1 MQRLK
6 SGDIV
11 SNGCPLCKT
20 KALSSEKIANPC
32 PFFAPRLS
40 LQVSEQNRELLPMPA
55 VRPMRLRPLLNLSLM
70 LSLSASPLF
79 VPLSYAEDSAARR
92 SYQVPAG
99 SLSAALTRFA
109 GLAGVNLSVDPALV
123 SGRSSTGLSGEYG
136 VEEGF
141 AQLLTGSGLQ
151 LQPMGARAYR
161 LMPVPESGS
170 LQLAPTSILGT
181 TDLTDGDTY
190 AGGQVARR
198 GSQGLLGSRDF
209 METPFSMTT
218 YTAEAVKNQQART
231 LGDLIASDPSV
242 RATNPAGGRYE
253 QFTIRGFSLFNSD
266 VAYNGLYGV
275 LPTYTIDMEMAERV
289 DIIKGPSQLINGI
302 SPRGSVGGGINVV
315 PKRATDKDITS
326 LTGTWASG
334 SQAGGAVDVG
344 RRFGEDNKFG
354 IRFNGVKQSGDTEWD
369 HQSVD
374 REMAVLGLDFRGER
388 LRLSTDIGHTER
400 DTDAPQERVQVG
412 ANARV
417 PSANDVR
424 RNYAQPWSKART
436 DDTFGTVNGEF
447 DLSDS
452 VMLYGGVGAR
462 KSNHDFL
469 RHAVSVTNNAG
480 DFSVLPRDFT
490 RDENVR
496 TATAG
501 VRSWLHTGPVSHE
514 INLAASYFYMDFEN
528 GGARYAAAPS
538 NLYNPV
544 ETPTPSR
551 PTRLDSKVYTE
562 NRFSGVALSDTLG
575 FFDERLLLTLGAR
588 WQRVKV
594 DDWTDNV
601 KGTTAYDE
609 EKVSPSGGILFK
621 ATDKLS
627 LYANYMEGLSQGKI
641 APSTSINE
649 DEIFPP
655 FVSRQVE
662 VGAKYDAGAF
672 AVTAAVFRI
681 KQPAYETNATTRV
694 FGPNGKRQND
704 GVELSVFGEPLKGVR
719 LLGGVMYIDS
729 ELTHTTNG
737 TFDGNRAPATPKYN
751 VNLGAEWDVPTV
763 EGLTLTS
770 RGIYSSSQYL
780 DQSNVKEIDAW
791 TRLDVGAR
799 YAFKV
804 DDKHITLRANVENV
818 ADKRYWSS
826 AGASDDSEPGLTLST
841 PRTYLLSATVDF

>member
-1 MQRLK
+1 
-6 SGDIV
+6 
-11 SNGCPLCKT
+11 
-20 KALSSEKIANPC
+20 
-32 PFFAPRLS
+32 
-40 LQVSEQNRELLPMPA
+40 MPA
-55 VRPMRLRPLLNLSLM
+55 VPPLRLRPLLNLSLM

-79 VPLSYAEDSAARR
+79 VPISYAEDSSARR

-109 GLAGVNLSVDPALV
+109 GLSGVNLSVDPALV
-123 SGRSSTGLSGEYG
+123 SGRSSSGLAGEYG

-141 AQLLTGSGLQ
+141 AYLLQGSGLQ
-151 LQPMGARAYR
+151 LQPMGEQAYR
-161 LMPVPESGS
+161 LVPAPDGSS
-170 LQLAPTSILGT
+170 LQLAPTSIIGST
-181 TDLTDGDTY
+181 GQEGGDTY

-218 YTAEAVKNQQART
+218 YTEEAVKNQQART

-289 DIIKGPSQLINGI
+289 DILKGPSQLINGI

-315 PKRATDKDITS
+315 PKRATDKDINS
-326 LTGTWASG
+326 FTGTWASD
-334 SQAGGAVDVG
+334 SQAGGAVDIG

-400 DTDAPQERVQVG
+400 DTDAPQERVQIG
-412 ANARV
+412 PNARV
-417 PSANDVR
+417 PSASDVR
-424 RNYAQPWSKART
+424 RNYAQPWSKAST

-447 DLSDS
+447 DLTDS

-480 DFSVLPRDFT
+480 DFSVQPRDFT

-501 VRSWLHTGPVSHE
+501 MRGWFHTGPVSHE
-514 INLAASYFYMDFEN
+514 LNLAASYFYMDFEN

-538 NLYNPV
+538 NLYDPV
-544 ETPTPSR
+544 QTPTPSR
-551 PTRLDSKVYTE
+551 PTRFDSKVYTE
-562 NRFSGVALSDTLG
+562 NKFSGVALSDTLG
-575 FFDERLLLTLGAR
+575 FFDDRLLLTLGAR

-601 KGTTAYDE
+601 KGDTAYDE
-609 EKVSPSGGILFK
+609 EKISPSGGILFK
-621 ATDKLS
+621 ATDTLS

-655 FVSRQVE
+655 FISRQVE

-704 GVELSVFGEPLKGVR
+704 GVELSVFGEPLKGFR
-719 LLGGVMYIDS
+719 LVGGVMYIDS

-737 TFDGNRAPATPKYN
+737 TYDGNRAPATPKYN
-751 VNLGAEWDVPTV
+751 VNLGAEWDVPTL

-791 TRLDVGAR
+791 NRIDVGAR

-804 DDKHITLRANVENV
+804 DDKHITLRANIENV

>member
-1 MQRLK
+1 
-6 SGDIV
+6 
-11 SNGCPLCKT
+11 
-20 KALSSEKIANPC
+20 
-32 PFFAPRLS
+32 
-40 LQVSEQNRELLPMPA
+40 MPA
-55 VRPMRLRPLLNLSLM
+55 VRPMRLRPLLKLSLM

-79 VPLSYAEDSAARR
+79 VPISYGEDAAARR

-123 SGRSSTGLSGEYG
+123 SGRNSSGLSGEFG

-141 AQLLTGSGLQ
+141 ARLLQGSGLQ
-151 LQPMGARAYR
+151 LQPMGEQAYM
-161 LMPVPESGS
+161 LIPAPEGGS

-181 TDLTDGDTY
+181 TGLADGDTY

-218 YTAEAVKNQQART
+218 YTQEAVKNQQART
-231 LGDLIASDPSV
+231 LGDLIGSDPSV

-266 VAYNGLYGV
+266 VSYNGLYGV
-275 LPTYTIDMEMAERV
+275 LPTYTIDMEMADRV
-289 DIIKGPSQLINGI
+289 DIVKGPSQLINGI

-326 LTGTWASG
+326 FTGTWASD

-354 IRFNGVKQSGDTEWD
+354 IRFNGVKQAGDTAWD

-388 LRLSTDIGHTER
+388 LRLSSDIGRTER
-400 DTDAPQERVQVG
+400 DTDAPQERVQV
-412 ANARV
+412 AAAAPV

-424 RNYAQPWSKART
+424 RNYAQSWSKAST
-436 DDTFGTVNGEF
+436 NDTFGTVNAEY
-447 DLSDS
+447 DLSDN

-469 RHAVSVTNNAG
+469 RHAVSVTNAAG
-480 DFSVLPRDFT
+480 AFSVQPRDFT

-501 VRSWLHTGPVSHE
+501 VRNWFHTGAVSHE
-514 INLAASYFYMDFEN
+514 VNLAASYFYMDFEN
-528 GGARYAAAPS
+528 GGARYAQATS
-538 NLYNPV
+538 NIYNPV
-544 ETPTPSR
+544 QTPTPSR
-551 PTRLDSKVYTE
+551 PTRFDPKVYTE
-562 NRFSGVALSDTLG
+562 NTFSGVALSDTLG
-575 FFDERLLLTLGAR
+575 FFDDRLLLTLGAR

-594 DDWTDNV
+594 DDWSNGV
-601 KGTTAYDE
+601 KGKTGYDE
-609 EKVSPSGGILFK
+609 EKISPSGGVLFK

-641 APSTSINE
+641 APSTSSNE
-649 DEIFPP
+649 NDIFPP
-655 FVSRQVE
+655 FISRQVE

-681 KQPAYETNATTRV
+681 KQPAYETNATSRL
-694 FGPNGKRQND
+694 FGPNGKRKNE
-704 GVELSVFGEPLKGVR
+704 GVEISVFGEPLKGFR

-729 ELTHTTNG
+729 ELTNTTNG

-751 VNLGAEWDVPTV
+751 VNLGAEWDVPTL

-770 RGIYSSSQYL
+770 RGIHSSSQYL

-791 TRLDVGAR
+791 NRIDVGAR

-804 DDKHITLRANVENV
+804 DDKHISLRANVENV

>member
-1 MQRLK
+1 
-6 SGDIV
+6 
-11 SNGCPLCKT
+11 
-20 KALSSEKIANPC
+20 
-32 PFFAPRLS
+32 
-40 LQVSEQNRELLPMPA
+40 
-55 VRPMRLRPLLNLSLM
+55 
-70 LSLSASPLF
+70 
-79 VPLSYAEDSAARR
+79 
-92 SYQVPAG
+92 
-99 SLSAALTRFA
+99 
-109 GLAGVNLSVDPALV
+109 GVNLSVDPALV
-123 SGRSSTGLSGEYG
+123 SGRSSGGLSGEFG

-141 AQLLTGSGLQ
+141 ARLLQGSGLQ
-151 LQPMGARAYR
+151 LQAMGEQAYM
-161 LMPVPESGS
+161 LVPAPDGS
-170 LQLAPTSILGT
+170 SLELAPTSILGT
-181 TDLTDGDTY
+181 TGLYDGDTY

-198 GSQGLLGSRDF
+198 GSQGLLGTRDF

-218 YTAEAVKNQQART
+218 YTQDAVKNQQART

-275 LPTYTIDMEMAERV
+275 LPTYTIDMEMADRV
-289 DIIKGPSQLINGI
+289 DIFKGPTQLINGI

-315 PKRATDKDITS
+315 PKRATDKDINS
-326 LTGTWASG
+326 FTGNWASD
-334 SQAGGAVDVG
+334 SQAGGAVDIG

-400 DTDAPQERVQVG
+400 DTDAPQERVQV
-412 ANARV
+412 AAAAPV

-424 RNYAQPWSKART
+424 RNYAQSWSKAST
-436 DDTFGTVNGEF
+436 NDTFGTVNAEY
-447 DLSDS
+447 DLSDN

-469 RHAVSVTNNAG
+469 RHAVSVTNAAG
-480 DFSVLPRDFT
+480 DFIVSPRDFT

-496 TATAG
+496 TYTAG
-501 VRSWLHTGPVSHE
+501 VRNWFQTGSVSHE
-514 INLAASYFYMDFEN
+514 VNLAASYFYMDFEN
-528 GGARYAAAPS
+528 GGARYANGRS

-544 ETPTPSR
+544 QTLTPSTA
-551 PTRLDSKVYTE
+551 TRQDAKVYTE
-562 NRFSGVALSDTLG
+562 NKFSGVALSDTLG
-575 FFDERLLLTLGAR
+575 FFDDRLLLTLGAR

-594 DDWTDNV
+594 DDWNNGV
-601 KGTTAYDE
+601 KGKTGYDE
-609 EKVSPSGGILFK
+609 EKISPSGGLLFK

-627 LYANYMEGLSQGKI
+627 LYANYMEGLSQGKV
-641 APSTSINE
+641 APSTSNND

-655 FVSRQVE
+655 FISRQVE

-681 KQPAYETNATTRV
+681 KQPAYETNSTTNL
-694 FGPNGKRQND
+694 FGPNGKRQNT
-704 GVELSVFGEPLKGVR
+704 GAELSVFGEPLKGVR

-729 ELTHTTNG
+729 ELQKTTNG
-737 TFDGNRAPATPKYN
+737 TYDGNRAPATPKYN
-751 VNLGAEWDVPTV
+751 VNLGAEWDVPTL

-770 RGIYSSSQYL
+770 RGLYSSSQYL
-780 DQSNVKEIDAW
+780 DQSNDKEIDAW
-791 TRLDVGAR
+791 NRIDVGAR

>member
-1 MQRLK
+1 
-6 SGDIV
+6 
-11 SNGCPLCKT
+11 
-20 KALSSEKIANPC
+20 
-32 PFFAPRLS
+32 
-40 LQVSEQNRELLPMPA
+40 MPA

-79 VPLSYAEDSAARR
+79 VPLSYAEDSTARR

-123 SGRSSTGLSGEYG
+123 SGRSSAGLSGEYG

-151 LQPMGARAYR
+151 LQPMGTQAYR

-170 LQLAPTSILGT
+170 LQLAPTSIVGT
-181 TDLTDGDTY
+181 TGLADGDTY

-231 LGDLIASDPSV
+231 LGDLVASDPSV

-289 DIIKGPSQLINGI
+289 DILKGPSQLINGI

-315 PKRATDKDITS
+315 PKRATDMDITS

-400 DTDAPQERVQVG
+400 ATDAPQERVQVG

-417 PSANDVR
+417 PSAKDVR
-424 RNYAQPWSKART
+424 HNYAQPWSKART

-601 KGTTAYDE
+601 KGATAYDE

>member
-1 MQRLK
+1 
-6 SGDIV
+6 
-11 SNGCPLCKT
+11 
-20 KALSSEKIANPC
+20 
-32 PFFAPRLS
+32 
-40 LQVSEQNRELLPMPA
+40 MPA
-55 VRPMRLRPLLNLSLM
+55 VRPLLKLSLM

-79 VPLSYAEDSAARR
+79 TPISYAEDTATRR

-99 SLSAALTRFA
+99 SLGAALTRFA
-109 GLAGVNLSVDPALV
+109 GLSGVNLAVDPALV
-123 SGRSSTGLSGEYG
+123 SGRGSSGLSGEYA

-141 AQLLTGSGLQ
+141 ARLLQGSGLQ
-151 LQPMGARAYR
+151 LQPMGEQAYM
-161 LMPVPESGS
+161 LVPVPQGSS
-170 LQLAPTSILGT
+170 LQLAPTAILGT
-181 TDLTDGDTY
+181 RSEADGDIY

-209 METPFSMTT
+209 MDTPFSMTT
-218 YTAEAVKNQQART
+218 YTQAAVKNQQART

-275 LPTYTIDMEMAERV
+275 LPTYTIDMEMADRV
-289 DIIKGPSQLINGI
+289 DIVKGPSQLINGI

-326 LTGTWASG
+326 FTGTWASD

-354 IRFNGVKQSGDTEWD
+354 LRFNGVKQAGDTEWD
-369 HQSVD
+369 HQRVD

-388 LRLSTDIGHTER
+388 LRLSSDIGHTER
-400 DTDAPQERVQVG
+400 DTNAPQERVQV
-412 ANARV
+412 AAAAPV

-424 RNYAQPWSKART
+424 RNYAQSWSKAST
-436 DDTFGTVNGEF
+436 NDTFGTLNAEF
-447 DLSDS
+447 DLSDNL
-452 VMLYGGVGAR
+452 MLYGGVGAR

-469 RHAVSVTNNAG
+469 RHAVSVSNSAG
-480 DFSVLPRDFT
+480 GFSVQPRDFS

-501 VRSWLHTGPVSHE
+501 VRSGFHTGPVSHE
-514 INLAASYFYMDFEN
+514 VNLAASYFYMDFTN

-544 ETPTPSR
+544 QTPTPSTAIR
-551 PTRLDSKVYTE
+551 QDAQVYTE
-562 NRFSGVALSDTLG
+562 NKFSGVALSDTLG
-575 FFDERLLLTLGAR
+575 FFDDRLLLTLGAR

-594 DDWTDNV
+594 DDWTNNV
-601 KGTTAYDE
+601 KGDTAYDE
-609 EKVSPSGGILFK
+609 EKISPSGGILFK
-621 ATDKLS
+621 ATDALS
-627 LYANYMEGLSQGKI
+627 LYANYLEGLSQGKV
-641 APSTSINE
+641 APSTSVNE

-655 FVSRQVE
+655 FISRQVE

-681 KQPAYETNATTRV
+681 KQPAYETNATSRV

-704 GVELSVFGEPLKGVR
+704 GVELSLFGEPLKGLR

-751 VNLGAEWDVPTV
+751 VNLGAEWDVPRL
-763 EGLTLTS
+763 EGLTLTT

-780 DQSNVKEIDAW
+780 DQANAKEIDAW
-791 TRLDVGAR
+791 NRIDVGAR

>member
-1 MQRLK
+1 MSAVL
-6 SGDIV
+6 
-11 SNGCPLCKT
+11 PL
-20 KALSSEKIANPC
+20 
-32 PFFAPRLS
+32 
-40 LQVSEQNRELLPMPA
+40 
-55 VRPMRLRPLLNLSLM
+55 RLRPLLKLSLM
-70 LSLSASPLF
+70 LSLSASPF
-79 VPLSYAEDSAARR
+79 FTAVSYADDAATRR

-109 GLAGVNLSVDPALV
+109 GLSGVNLSVDPALV
-123 SGRSSTGLSGEYG
+123 SGRSSSGLSGEYG

-141 AQLLTGSGLQ
+141 ARLLQGSGLQ
-151 LQPMGARAYR
+151 LQPMGDQAYM
-161 LMPVPESGS
+161 LVPVPDGS
-170 LQLAPTSILGT
+170 SLELAPTSILGT
-181 TDLTDGDTY
+181 TGLYDGDTY

-198 GSQGLLGSRDF
+198 GNQGLLGTRDF
-209 METPFSMTT
+209 METPFSITT
-218 YTAEAVKNQQART
+218 YTQEAVKNQQART

-275 LPTYTIDMEMAERV
+275 LPTYTIDMEMADRV
-289 DIIKGPSQLINGI
+289 DIFKGPTQLINGI
-302 SPRGSVGGGINVV
+302 SPRGSVGGGINIV
-315 PKRATDKDITS
+315 PKRATDKDINS
-326 LTGTWASG
+326 FTGNWASD
-334 SQAGGAVDVG
+334 SQAGGAVDIG

-369 HQSVD
+369 HQNVD

-388 LRLSTDIGHTER
+388 LRLSTDIGRTER
-400 DTDAPQERVQVG
+400 DTDAPQERVQVA
-412 ANARV
+412 ANAPV

-424 RNYAQPWSKART
+424 RNYAQSWSKAST
-436 DDTFGTVNGEF
+436 NDTFGTFSGEY
-447 DLSDS
+447 DLSDN

-469 RHAVSVTNNAG
+469 RHAVSVTNAAG
-480 DFSVLPRDFT
+480 DFLVQPRDFT

-496 TATAG
+496 TYTAG
-501 VRSWLHTGPVSHE
+501 VRNWFHTGSVSHE
-514 INLAASYFYMDFEN
+514 LNLAASYFYMDFEN
-528 GGARYAAAPS
+528 GGARYAQGRS

-544 ETPTPSR
+544 QTPTPSTA
-551 PTRLDSKVYTE
+551 TRQDPKVYTE
-562 NRFSGVALSDTLG
+562 NKFSGVALSDTLG
-575 FFDERLLLTLGAR
+575 FFDDRLLLTLGAR

-594 DDWTDNV
+594 DDWNNGV
-601 KGTTAYDE
+601 KGVTAYDE
-609 EKVSPSGGILFK
+609 EKVSPSGGLLFK

-627 LYANYMEGLSQGKI
+627 LYANYMEGLSQGKV
-641 APSTSINE
+641 APSTSVND

-655 FVSRQVE
+655 FISRQVE

-681 KQPAYETNATTRV
+681 KQPAYETNAITQV
-694 FGPNGKRQND
+694 FGPNGKRQNT
-704 GVELSVFGEPLKGVR
+704 GAELSMFGEPLKGVR

-729 ELTHTTNG
+729 ELQKTTNA
-737 TFDGNRAPATPKYN
+737 TYDGNRAPATPKYN
-751 VNLGAEWDVPTV
+751 VNLGAEWDVPTL

-791 TRLDVGAR
+791 NRIDVGAR

>member
-1 MQRLK
+1 
-6 SGDIV
+6 
-11 SNGCPLCKT
+11 
-20 KALSSEKIANPC
+20 
-32 PFFAPRLS
+32 
-40 LQVSEQNRELLPMPA
+40 MPA
-55 VRPMRLRPLLNLSLM
+55 VMPCSTRLTPSRLRPLLHLSLL
-70 LSLSASPLF
+70 LSLSACPLF
-79 VPLSYAEDSAARR
+79 ITAGWADDASRR

-99 SLSAALTRFA
+99 SLSSALTRFA

-123 SGRSSTGLSGEYG
+123 SGRNSPGLSGEFA

-141 AQLLTGSGLQ
+141 ARLLQGSGLQ
-151 LQPMGARAYR
+151 LQPVGEQAYI
-161 LMPVPESGS
+161 LTPAPEGGS
-170 LQLAPTSILGT
+170 LQLAPTSILGAT
-181 TDLTDGDTY
+181 GGSDGEVY
-190 AGGQVARR
+190 AGGQVARK
-198 GSQGLLGSRDF
+198 GSQGLLGSKDF

-231 LGDLIASDPSV
+231 LGDLVASDPSV

-253 QFTIRGFSLFNSD
+253 QFTIRGLSLFNSD
-266 VAYNGLYGV
+266 VSYNGLYGV
-275 LPTYTIDMEMAERV
+275 LPTYTIDMEMADRV

-315 PKRATDKDITS
+315 PKRATDKPITS
-326 LTGTWASG
+326 FTTNYASNN
-334 SQAGGAVDVG
+334 QIGGAVDIG
-344 RRFGEDNKFG
+344 RRFGEDDKFG
-354 IRFNGVKQSGDTEWD
+354 LRFNGVKQSGDTEWD

-374 REMAVLGLDFRGER
+374 RDMFVLGLDFRGER
-388 LRLSTDIGHTER
+388 LRLSTDVGHTER
-400 DTDAPQERVQVG
+400 DTDAPQERVIVG
-412 ANARV
+412 ANAQV
-417 PSANDVR
+417 PHASEVR
-424 RNYAQPWSKART
+424 SNYAQPWSKART
-436 DDTFGTVNGEF
+436 KDTFGTVNGEF
-447 DLSDS
+447 DVSDS

-469 RHAVSVTNNAG
+469 RHAVSITNDAG
-480 DFSVLPRDFT
+480 DFSVQPRDFT

-496 TATAG
+496 TANFG
-501 VRSWLHTGPVSHE
+501 VRNWFHTGPVSHE
-514 INLAASYFYMDFEN
+514 VNLAASYFYMDFEN

-538 NLYNPV
+538 NLYDPV
-544 ETPTPSR
+544 ETPTPVR
-551 PTRLDSKVYTE
+551 PTRQDPKVYTE
-562 NRFSGVALSDTLG
+562 NRFSGLALSDTLG
-575 FFDERLLLTLGAR
+575 FFDDRVLLTLGAR

-594 DDWTDNV
+594 DDWSDNI
-601 KGTTAYDE
+601 KGDTAYDE

-641 APSTSINE
+641 APSTSVNE

-655 FVSRQVE
+655 FISRSVE
-662 VGAKYDAGAF
+662 VGAKYDAGPF

-681 KQPAYETNATTRV
+681 KQPAYETNAQTRV
-694 FGPNGKRQND
+694 FGPNGKRENT
-704 GVELSVFGEPLKGVR
+704 GVEVSMFGEPLKSVR

-729 ELTHTTNG
+729 ELKNTTNG

-751 VNLGAEWDVPTV
+751 VNVGAEYDVRSV

-770 RGIYSSSQYL
+770 RAIYSSSQYL

-791 TRLDVGAR
+791 TRMDVGAR

-804 DDKHITLRANVENV
+804 DEKNITLRANVENV

-826 AGASDDSEPGLTLST
+826 AGASDDSEPGLTLAT

>member
-1 MQRLK
+1 M
-6 SGDIV
+6 
-11 SNGCPLCKT
+11 PT
-20 KALSSEKIANPC
+20 ASSP
-32 PFFAPRLS
+32 
-40 LQVSEQNRELLPMPA
+40 
-55 VRPMRLRPLLNLSLM
+55 RLRPLLHLSLM
-70 LSLSASPLF
+70 LGLSASPLLIS
-79 VPLSYAEDSAARR
+79 PAWAEDGSRR

-99 SLSAALTRFA
+99 SLSDALTRFA
-109 GLAGVNLSVDPALV
+109 GLSGVNLSVDPALV
-123 SGRSSTGLSGEYG
+123 SGRSSRGLSGEFA

-141 AQLLTGSGLQ
+141 ARLLQGSGLQ
-151 LQPMGARAYR
+151 LQAVGEQAYI
-161 LMPVPESGS
+161 LTPSPEGSS
-170 LQLAPTSILGT
+170 LQLAPTSILGAT
-181 TDLTDGDTY
+181 GGEGGEVF

-198 GSQGLLGSRDF
+198 GSQGLLGSKDF

-218 YTAEAVKNQQART
+218 YTSEVIENQQART
-231 LGDLIASDPSV
+231 LGDLIANDPSV

-253 QFTIRGFSLFNSD
+253 QFTIRGLSLFNSD

-275 LPTYTIDMEMAERV
+275 LPTYTIDMEMANRV
-289 DIIKGPSQLINGI
+289 DILKGPSQLINGI

-315 PKRATDKDITS
+315 PKRATDTPITS
-326 LTGTWASG
+326 FTGSYASNN
-334 SQAGGAVDVG
+334 QLGGAVDVG
-344 RRFGEDNKFG
+344 RRFGEDDKFG
-354 IRFNGVKQSGDTEWD
+354 LRFNGVKQSGDTEWD

-400 DTDAPQERVQVG
+400 NTDAPQERVQVG
-412 ANARV
+412 ANAQV
-417 PSANDVR
+417 PHASDVR
-424 RNYAQPWSKART
+424 HNYAQAWSKART
-436 DDTFGTVNGEF
+436 EDTFGTVNGEF
-447 DLSDS
+447 DVNDS

-469 RHAVSVTNNAG
+469 RHAVSVTNDAG
-480 DFSVLPRDFT
+480 DFSVQPRDFT

-501 VRSWLHTGPVSHE
+501 VRNWFHTGPVSHE
-514 INLAASYFYMDFEN
+514 VNLAASYFYMDFEN

-538 NLYNPV
+538 NIYNPV
-544 ETPTPSR
+544 DTPTPAR
-551 PTRLDSKVYTE
+551 PTRQDAKVYTE

-575 FFDERLLLTLGAR
+575 FFEDRLLLTLGAR

-594 DDWTDNV
+594 DDWSDNI
-601 KGTTAYDE
+601 KGATAYDE

-641 APSTSINE
+641 APSTSVNE

-655 FVSRQVE
+655 FISRQVE
-662 VGAKYDAGAF
+662 VGAKYDAGPF

-694 FGPNGKRQND
+694 FGPNGKRENK
-704 GVELSVFGEPLKGVR
+704 GVELSVFGEPLDGFR

-737 TFDGNRAPATPKYN
+737 AFDGNRAPATPKYN

-763 EGLTLTS
+763 QGLTLTS

-780 DQSNVKEIDAW
+780 DQSNNKEIDSW
-791 TRLDVGAR
+791 ERFDVGAR

-804 DDKHITLRANVENV
+804 DNKTITLRGNVENV

>member
-1 MQRLK
+1 M
-6 SGDIV
+6 
-11 SNGCPLCKT
+11 PT
-20 KALSSEKIANPC
+20 ASSP
-32 PFFAPRLS
+32 
-40 LQVSEQNRELLPMPA
+40 
-55 VRPMRLRPLLNLSLM
+55 RLRPLLHLSLM
-70 LSLSASPLF
+70 LGLSASPLLIS
-79 VPLSYAEDSAARR
+79 PAWAEDGSRR

-99 SLSAALTRFA
+99 SLSDALTRFA
-109 GLAGVNLSVDPALV
+109 GLSGVNLSVDPALV
-123 SGRSSTGLSGEYG
+123 SGRSSRGLCGEFA

-141 AQLLTGSGLQ
+141 ARLLQGSGLQ
-151 LQPMGARAYR
+151 LQAVGEQAYI
-161 LMPVPESGS
+161 LTPSPDGSS
-170 LQLAPTSILGT
+170 LQLAPTSILGAT
-181 TDLTDGDTY
+181 GGEGGEVF

-198 GSQGLLGSRDF
+198 GSQGLLGSKDF

-218 YTAEAVKNQQART
+218 YTSEVIENQQART
-231 LGDLIASDPSV
+231 LGDLIANDPSV

-253 QFTIRGFSLFNSD
+253 QFTIRGLSLFNSD

-275 LPTYTIDMEMAERV
+275 LPTYTIDMEMADRV
-289 DIIKGPSQLINGI
+289 DILKGPSQLINGI

-315 PKRATDKDITS
+315 PKRATDTPITS
-326 LTGTWASG
+326 FTGSYASNN
-334 SQAGGAVDVG
+334 QLGGAVDVG
-344 RRFGEDNKFG
+344 RRFGEDDKFG
-354 IRFNGVKQSGDTEWD
+354 LRFNGVKQSGDTEWD

-400 DTDAPQERVQVG
+400 NTDAPQERVQVG
-412 ANARV
+412 ANAQV
-417 PSANDVR
+417 PHASDVR
-424 RNYAQPWSKART
+424 HNYAQAWSKART
-436 DDTFGTVNGEF
+436 EDTFGTVNGEF
-447 DLSDS
+447 DVSDS

-469 RHAVSVTNNAG
+469 RHAVSVTNDAG
-480 DFSVLPRDFT
+480 DFSVQPRDFT

-501 VRSWLHTGPVSHE
+501 VRNWFHTGPVSHE
-514 INLAASYFYMDFEN
+514 VNLAASYFYMDFEN

-538 NLYNPV
+538 NIYNPV
-544 ETPTPSR
+544 DTPTPAR
-551 PTRLDSKVYTE
+551 PTRQDAKVYTE

-575 FFDERLLLTLGAR
+575 FFEDRLLLTLGAR

-594 DDWTDNV
+594 DDWSDNI
-601 KGTTAYDE
+601 KGATAYDE

-641 APSTSINE
+641 APSTSVNE

-655 FVSRQVE
+655 FISRQVE
-662 VGAKYDAGAF
+662 VGAKYDAGPF

-694 FGPNGKRQND
+694 FGPNGKRENK
-704 GVELSVFGEPLKGVR
+704 GVELSVFGEPLDGFR

-763 EGLTLTS
+763 QGLTLTS

-780 DQSNVKEIDAW
+780 DQSNNKEIDSW
-791 TRLDVGAR
+791 ERFDVGAR

-804 DDKHITLRANVENV
+804 DDKTITLRGNVENV

>member
-1 MQRLK
+1 
-6 SGDIV
+6 
-11 SNGCPLCKT
+11 
-20 KALSSEKIANPC
+20 
-32 PFFAPRLS
+32 
-40 LQVSEQNRELLPMPA
+40 MPA

-79 VPLSYAEDSAARR
+79 VPLSYAEDSTARR

-123 SGRSSTGLSGEYG
+123 SGRSSAGLSGEYG

-151 LQPMGARAYR
+151 LQPMGAQAYR

-170 LQLAPTSILGT
+170 LQLAPTSIVGT
-181 TDLTDGDTY
+181 TGLADGDTY

-231 LGDLIASDPSV
+231 LGDLVASDPSV

-289 DIIKGPSQLINGI
+289 DILKGPSQLINGI

-388 LRLSTDIGHTER
+388 LRLSTDVGHTER

-424 RNYAQPWSKART
+424 HNYAQPWSKART

-601 KGTTAYDE
+601 KGATAYDE

-694 FGPNGKRQND
+694 FGPNGKREND

-719 LLGGVMYIDS
+719 LLGGVMVIDS

-780 DQSNVKEIDAW
+780 DLSNVKEIDAW

>member
-1 MQRLK
+1 
-6 SGDIV
+6 
-11 SNGCPLCKT
+11 
-20 KALSSEKIANPC
+20 
-32 PFFAPRLS
+32 
-40 LQVSEQNRELLPMPA
+40 MPA
-55 VRPMRLRPLLNLSLM
+55 LMPCSTRLASSRLRPLLHLSLL
-70 LSLSASPLF
+70 LSLGACPLF
-79 VPLSYAEDSAARR
+79 VAVSWAEDSPRR

-123 SGRSSTGLSGEYG
+123 SGRNSPGLSGEYA

-141 AQLLTGSGLQ
+141 ARLLQGSGLQ
-151 LQPMGARAYR
+151 LQSAGEQAYV
-161 LMPVPESGS
+161 LTPAPEGSS
-170 LQLAPTSILGT
+170 LQLAPTSILGAT
-181 TDLTDGDTY
+181 GSADGDPY

-218 YTAEAVKNQQART
+218 YTSEVVKNQQART

-253 QFTIRGFSLFNSD
+253 QFTIRGLSLFNSD

-275 LPTYTIDMEMAERV
+275 LPTYTIDMEMADRV
-289 DIIKGPSQLINGI
+289 DVIKGPSQLINGI

-315 PKRATDKDITS
+315 PKRATDKPITS
-326 LTGTWASG
+326 FTGSYASDN
-334 SQAGGAVDVG
+334 QAGGAVDVG

-388 LRLSTDIGHTER
+388 LRLSTDIGRTER

-412 ANARV
+412 PNAKV
-417 PSANDVR
+417 PNANDVR
-424 RNYAQPWSKART
+424 HNYAQPWSKAST
-436 DDTFGTVNGEF
+436 NDTFGTVNGEF
-447 DLSDS
+447 DVSDS

-462 KSNHDFL
+462 KSNHEFL
-469 RHAVSVTNNAG
+469 RHAVAVTNDAG
-480 DFSVLPRDFT
+480 DFNVQPRDFT

-501 VRSWLHTGPVSHE
+501 VRNWFHTGPVSHE
-514 INLAASYFYMDFEN
+514 VNLAASYFYMDFEN

-538 NLYNPV
+538 NIYDPV
-544 ETPTPSR
+544 ETPTPAR
-551 PTRLDSKVYTE
+551 PTRQDSKVYTE

-575 FFDERLLLTLGAR
+575 FLDDRLLLTLGAR

-594 DDWTDNV
+594 DDWADNV
-601 KGTTAYDE
+601 KGDTAYDE

-641 APSTSINE
+641 APSTSVNE

-655 FVSRQVE
+655 FISRQVE

-672 AVTAAVFRI
+672 ALTAAVFRI

-694 FGPNGKRQND
+694 FGPNGKRENT
-704 GVELSVFGEPLKGVR
+704 GVELSVFGEPLKGLR

-729 ELTHTTNG
+729 ELTNTTNG

-763 EGLTLTS
+763 QGLTLTS
-770 RGIYSSSQYL
+770 RGIYSSSQFL
-780 DQSNVKEIDAW
+780 DQSNNKEIDSW
-791 TRLDVGAR
+791 ERFDVGAH
-799 YAFKV
+799 YAFKI
-804 DDKHITLRANVENV
+804 DQKNITLRANVENV

>member
-1 MQRLK
+1 
-6 SGDIV
+6 
-11 SNGCPLCKT
+11 
-20 KALSSEKIANPC
+20 
-32 PFFAPRLS
+32 
-40 LQVSEQNRELLPMPA
+40 MPA
-55 VRPMRLRPLLNLSLM
+55 VPPLRLRPLLNLSLM

-79 VPLSYAEDSAARR
+79 VPISYAEDSSARR

-109 GLAGVNLSVDPALV
+109 GLSGVNLSVDPALV
-123 SGRSSTGLSGEYG
+123 SGRSSSGLAGEYG

-141 AQLLTGSGLQ
+141 AYLLQGSGLQ
-151 LQPMGARAYR
+151 LQPMGEQAYR
-161 LMPVPESGS
+161 LVPAPDGSS
-170 LQLAPTSILGT
+170 LQLAPTSIIGST
-181 TDLTDGDTY
+181 GQEGGDTY

-218 YTAEAVKNQQART
+218 YTEEAVKNQQART

-289 DIIKGPSQLINGI
+289 DILKGPSQLINGI

-315 PKRATDKDITS
+315 PKRATDKDINS
-326 LTGTWASG
+326 FTGTWASD
-334 SQAGGAVDVG
+334 SQAGGAVDIG

-400 DTDAPQERVQVG
+400 DTDAPQERVQIG
-412 ANARV
+412 PNARV
-417 PSANDVR
+417 PSASDVR
-424 RNYAQPWSKART
+424 RNYAQPWSKAST

-447 DLSDS
+447 DLTDS

-480 DFSVLPRDFT
+480 DFSVQPRDFT

-501 VRSWLHTGPVSHE
+501 MRGWFHTGPVSHE
-514 INLAASYFYMDFEN
+514 LNLAASYFYMDFEN

-538 NLYNPV
+538 NLYDPV
-544 ETPTPSR
+544 QTPTPSR
-551 PTRLDSKVYTE
+551 PTRFDSKVYTE
-562 NRFSGVALSDTLG
+562 NKFSGVALSDTLG
-575 FFDERLLLTLGAR
+575 FFDDRLLLTLGAR

-601 KGTTAYDE
+601 KGDTAYDE
-609 EKVSPSGGILFK
+609 EKISPSGGILFK
-621 ATDKLS
+621 ATDTLS

-655 FVSRQVE
+655 FISRQVE

-704 GVELSVFGEPLKGVR
+704 GVELSVFGEPLKGFR
-719 LLGGVMYIDS
+719 LLGGVMFIDS

-737 TFDGNRAPATPKYN
+737 TYDGNRAPATPKYN
-751 VNLGAEWDVPTV
+751 VNLGAEWDVPTL

-791 TRLDVGAR
+791 NRIDVGAR

-804 DDKHITLRANVENV
+804 DDKHITLRANIENV